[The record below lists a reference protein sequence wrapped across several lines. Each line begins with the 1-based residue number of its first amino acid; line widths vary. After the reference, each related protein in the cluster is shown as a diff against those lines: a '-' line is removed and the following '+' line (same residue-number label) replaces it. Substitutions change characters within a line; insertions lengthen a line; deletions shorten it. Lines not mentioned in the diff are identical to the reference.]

1 MKAELDIIKDF
12 SDIQRQYKVEDESF
26 QNGIKFA
33 LGISEGRNRAE
44 VYKEVFGETQRLSY
58 TATVYMR
65 KKWVGTLIDRML
77 AGNHILHSYE
87 HHMALKELYDIGMNG
102 EYEKNRVDALKSF
115 IEVTKMPVKEEIDYK
130 DMAGGIAMLGKMK
143 NMLEEL
149 AEKQV
154 VVKGGELIDVKVLES

>member
-1 MKAELDIIKDF
+1 MTPNLDITKDF
-12 SDIQRQYKVEDESF
+12 SDIQRQFKVDDEAF
-26 QNGIKFA
+26 NKGVMFA
-33 LGISEGRNRAE
+33 LGISEGKNRAE
-44 VYKEVFGETQRLSY
+44 VYKNIFGSVPKLSY

-65 KKWVGTLIDRML
+65 KKWVSSLIDRML
-77 AGNHILHSYE
+77 AGNHILHSHE

-115 IEVTKMPVKEEIDYK
+115 IEATKMPVKEEVDYK

-149 AEKQV
+149 ASKNVVIKGDQV
-154 VVKGGELIDVKVLES
+154 IDVKVLES

>member
-1 MKAELDIIKDF
+1 MTLDIIKDF
-12 SDIQRQYKVEDESF
+12 SDIQRQFKVDDEAF
-26 QNGIKFA
+26 NKGVFFA

-44 VYKEVFGETQRLSY
+44 VYKEVFGEVQKLSY
-58 TATVYMR
+58 TATIYMR
-65 KKWVGTLIDRML
+65 KKWVSSLIDRML
-77 AGNHILHSYE
+77 AGNHILHSHE

-102 EYEKNRVDALKSF
+102 EYEKNRVDALKAF

-149 AEKQV
+149 SEKQV
-154 VVKGGELIDVKVLES
+154 IVKGDEVFDVKVLES